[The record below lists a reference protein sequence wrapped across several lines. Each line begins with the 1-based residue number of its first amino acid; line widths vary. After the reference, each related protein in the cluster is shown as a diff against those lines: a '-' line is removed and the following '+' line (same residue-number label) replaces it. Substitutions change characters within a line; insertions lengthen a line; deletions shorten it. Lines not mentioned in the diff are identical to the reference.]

1 MCLSTEL
8 FYRTYIF
15 RFIRRIPMVQGS
27 SKLEVCGMGP
37 KLMQDTEQ
45 YILASIGTIEK
56 VGGRTIK
63 KSEAWKEKKGKDVQ
77 KKGKSRA

>member
-1 MCLSTEL
+1 
-8 FYRTYIF
+8 
-15 RFIRRIPMVQGS
+15 
-27 SKLEVCGMGP
+27 
-37 KLMQDTEQ
+37 MQDTEQ